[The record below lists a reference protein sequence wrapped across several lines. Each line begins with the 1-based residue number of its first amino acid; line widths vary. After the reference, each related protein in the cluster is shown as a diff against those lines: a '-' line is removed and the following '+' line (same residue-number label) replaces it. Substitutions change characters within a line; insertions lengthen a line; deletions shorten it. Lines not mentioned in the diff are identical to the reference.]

1 MDNFDYKKFIYEGS
15 LTKNDD
21 TKETLNENAPGY
33 NTRKFG
39 EALPTLESVK
49 AAYEDGNAK
58 EKDLEDDSY
67 EVDGSSVGDGK
78 YEDDESRMQAKEKV
92 KETLDEK
99 AWGKLDR
106 LRDAIGD
113 DDYIIQSLMKAM
125 STDDANL
132 YLDAMM
138 RDHIDIVTDDPFLND
153 EPVSSKFSEP
163 LG

>member
-33 NTRKFG
+33 DTRKFG

-92 KETLDEK
+92 KETDIPNNAQIRVRIGNELKDASVEDLMFYLEWINDNPNMPSDLDIE
-99 AWGKLDR
+99 
-106 LRDAIGD
+106 
-113 DDYIIQSLMKAM
+113 YMF
-125 STDDANL
+125 
-132 YLDAMM
+132 
-138 RDHIDIVTDDPFLND
+138 RDHLDND
-153 EPVSSKFSEP
+153 
-163 LG
+163 